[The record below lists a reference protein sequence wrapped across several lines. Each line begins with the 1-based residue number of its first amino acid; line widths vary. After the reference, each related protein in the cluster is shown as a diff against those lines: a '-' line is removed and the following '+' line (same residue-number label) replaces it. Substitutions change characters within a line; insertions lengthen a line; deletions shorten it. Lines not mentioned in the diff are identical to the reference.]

1 MVVSIWS
8 LRQFTMLN
16 ENVPASLV
24 IADIRWPGEP
34 AKDLDSVR
42 RQERA
47 LRGAMSALH
56 PKADIR
62 SHKWNVR

>member
-24 IADIRWPGEP
+24 IADIRWPGEQR
-34 AKDLDSVR
+34 KT
-42 RQERA
+42 
-47 LRGAMSALH
+47 
-56 PKADIR
+56 
-62 SHKWNVR
+62 